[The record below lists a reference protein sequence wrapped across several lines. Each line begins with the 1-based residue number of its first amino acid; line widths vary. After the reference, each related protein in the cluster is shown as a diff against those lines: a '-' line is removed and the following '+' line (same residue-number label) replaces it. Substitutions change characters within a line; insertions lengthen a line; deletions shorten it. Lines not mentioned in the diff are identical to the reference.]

1 MLRGL
6 LFLLALAGSAPAL
19 AVCPSR
25 SADLQRPINEAQAA
39 FASMDGGGF
48 SRASGV
54 ADEALAC
61 LSEPISPASAAS
73 VHRHEA
79 LVAFVRDDPARAR
92 AAFRSALALQP
103 SYRLPEDIA
112 PAGNP
117 LARLYEEAR
126 ALGPGPDEAIWPSP
140 GTTMLV
146 DGATAASLPSD
157 RPVIVQ
163 ILSGDGAVL
172 STSYLRVGGA
182 LPEGLM
188 TSPPDPRLAVV
199 PIPVPP
205 GSGVSDTPPPPKPA
219 KPLLIGAAG
228 AAAGAAG
235 LYALSA
241 VTQQR
246 YKQEGAVPDAS
257 LDRLVSLNHGA
268 VLSAAGVCA
277 VGVGLGVVG
286 VIRLSW

>member
-1 MLRGL
+1 MRAGL
-6 LFLLALAGSAPAL
+6 VFLLALVWSAPAV

-39 FASMDGGGF
+39 FASMDGRSF
-48 SRASGV
+48 ERASGV
-54 ADEALAC
+54 ADEALSC
-61 LSEPISPASAAS
+61 LGEPISPASAAS

-79 LVAFVRDDPARAR
+79 LAAFVHDDPARAR

-117 LARLYEEAR
+117 LAKLYEEAR
-126 ALGPGPDEAIWPSP
+126 ALGPGPDEPIWPSP

-146 DGATAASLPSD
+146 DGATASALPSD

-182 LPEGLM
+182 LPAGLL
-188 TSPPDPRLAVV
+188 TSAPTSSVV
-199 PIPVPP
+199 VANSSISSVP
-205 GSGVSDTPPPPKPA
+205 GVSDLPPRKSA
-219 KPLLIGAAG
+219 RPLLIGAAG

-241 VTQQR
+241 VTQAR
-246 YKQEGAVPDAS
+246 YKEEGAVPDAS
-257 LDRLVSLNHGA
+257 LDGLVTLNHRA
-268 VLSAAGVCA
+268 VIAAGGLGA